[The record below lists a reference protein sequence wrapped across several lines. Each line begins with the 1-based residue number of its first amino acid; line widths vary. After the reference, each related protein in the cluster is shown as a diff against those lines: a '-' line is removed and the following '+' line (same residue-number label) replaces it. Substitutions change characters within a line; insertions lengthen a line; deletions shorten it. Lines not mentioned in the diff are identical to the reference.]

1 MPEIWD
7 NTHLP
12 SGGSRATTPEENN
25 AAAFGVSDHQ
35 PEQPTFPPEEQ
46 ITNEDG
52 EVIGE
57 VPLDGMGRPLVFP
70 NLNLGAAVGPGQVPP
85 TPEQVVQA
93 IQNTRVKPV
102 IVTWQ
107 VYPFDMWENILNP
120 DLYQAQQ
127 LEFQQLLRKAGM

>member
-7 NTHLP
+7 NTLLP
-12 SGGSRATTPEENN
+12 SAGSRATTPEETN
-25 AAAFGVSDHQ
+25 AAKFGVSSHQ

-57 VPLDGMGRPLVFP
+57 VPLDGMGRPLFFP
-70 NLNLGAAVGPGQVPP
+70 EVLPPGGVNP
-85 TPEQVVQA
+85 TPAQLQA
-93 IQNTRVKPV
+93 MVGRTRIKPV

-107 VYPFDMWENILNP
+107 VYPFDMWENILDP

>member
-7 NTHLP
+7 NTLLP

-46 ITNEDG
+46 ITNDDG

>member
-7 NTHLP
+7 NTLLP

-46 ITNEDG
+46 ITNED
-52 EVIGE
+52 GE

-120 DLYQAQQ
+120 DLYQSQQ